1 MAIDKP
7 APLERSQPLQYWVGE
22 LREPSRGLFASIV
35 SQLARNPL
43 ALVGFGLLIVMGL
56 AALFAPQ
63 ISPYDP
69 YEVDFSASLLPP
81 NTNGHLLG
89 TDDLGRDTLSRLIY
103 GGRISM
109 VVGLIVVGI
118 SGSIG
123 VTLGVLAGYFGGV
136 VDMVIMRLVD
146 LLYAF
151 PFIILAIAIVGI
163 LGASLINV
171 MLVLAS
177 IAWIEYARVVRGLVL
192 QLKQQEYVTA
202 CRALGASNLH
212 IIVHHIVPNFVNIVV
227 VQATFGVA
235 GAILSAAALSFLGL
249 GAQPPTP
256 EWGAMLSDGK
266 RFMRDMP
273 ILTIAPGV
281 AIMLVVLSIN
291 LIGDALRD
299 ALDPYTRT
307 R

>member
-1 MAIDKP
+1 MATDKP
-7 APLERSQPLQYWVGE
+7 ISLESSKPQPLVSDI
-22 LREPSRGLFASIV
+22 RPPSRGLLTSLVFQFS
-35 SQLARNPL
+35 RNPI
-43 ALVGFGLLIVMGL
+43 ALFGFGLLIVIAL

-69 YEVDFSASLLPP
+69 YAVDFGASLLPP

-89 TDDLGRDTLSRLIY
+89 TDDLGRDTLTRLIY
-103 GGRISM
+103 GGRVSM

-118 SGSIG
+118 SGTIG
-123 VTLGVLAGYFGGV
+123 IVMGVLAGYFGGV
-136 VDMVIMRLVD
+136 LDMVIMRLVD

-151 PFIILAIAIVGI
+151 PFIILAIAIVSI
-163 LGASLINV
+163 LGASLLNV

-192 QLKQQEYVTA
+192 QLKQEEYVEA
-202 CRALGASNLH
+202 CRALGGSDLH
-212 IIVHHIVPNFVNIVV
+212 IIVHHVLPNFVNIIV

-266 RFMRDMP
+266 RYMRVMP

-299 ALDPYTRT
+299 ALDPYTRNK
-307 R
+307 

>member
-1 MAIDKP
+1 MSGNQTASLKIIDKQS
-7 APLERSQPLQYWVGE
+7 ASRRGFAATLLLQ
-22 LREPSRGLFASIV
+22 FAS
-35 SQLARNPL
+35 NPI
-43 ALVGFGLLIVMGL
+43 ALIGLTLLILMGL
-56 AALFAPQ
+56 AALFADQ
-63 ISPYDP
+63 ISPHDP
-69 YEVDFSASLLPP
+69 YEVDFAATLLPP
-81 NTNGHLLG
+81 NSEGHLLG
-89 TDDLGRDTLSRLIY
+89 TDDLGRDTLSRLIH

-123 VTLGVLAGYFGGV
+123 VSLGMAAGYFGGML
-136 VDMVIMRLVD
+136 DIVIMRLVD

-151 PFIILAIAIVGI
+151 PFIILAIAIMGI

-192 QLKQQEYVTA
+192 QLKEQEYVVA
-202 CRALGASNLH
+202 CRALGASHFRILLRH
-212 IIVHHIVPNFVNIVV
+212 ILPNCINIVV

-235 GAILSAAALSFLGL
+235 SAILAAASLSFLGL

-256 EWGAMLSDGK
+256 EWGAMLSDGR
-266 RFMRDMP
+266 RFMRAMP

-291 LIGDALRD
+291 LMGDSLRD
-299 ALDPYTRT
+299 VLDPRT
-307 R
+307 RNK

>member
-1 MAIDKP
+1 MPTDKFD
-7 APLERSQPLQYWVGE
+7 ALERNQPLHVSAGE
-22 LREPSRGLFASIV
+22 LREPSRGLFTSLV
-35 SQLARNPL
+35 FQFSRNPIAL
-43 ALVGFGLLIVMGL
+43 AGFGLLIVMGL

-69 YEVDFSASLLPP
+69 YEIDFAASLLPP
-81 NTNGHLLG
+81 NTDGHLLG

-103 GGRISM
+103 GGRVSM

-123 VTLGVLAGYFGGV
+123 ITMGVLAGYFGGV
-136 VDMVIMRLVD
+136 LDMVIMRVVD

-151 PFIILAIAIVGI
+151 PFIILAIAIVSI

-192 QLKQQEYVTA
+192 QLKQQEYVLA
-202 CRALGASNLH
+202 CHALGASDLR
-212 IIVHHIVPNFVNIVV
+212 IIVHHILPNFVNIIV

-266 RFMRDMP
+266 RFMRVMP

-291 LIGDALRD
+291 LIGDAIRD
-299 ALDPYTRT
+299 ALDPYTRNK
-307 R
+307 

>member
-1 MAIDKP
+1 MATDKP
-7 APLERSQPLQYWVGE
+7 ISLESSKPQPLVSDI
-22 LREPSRGLFASIV
+22 RPPSRGLLTSLVFQFS
-35 SQLARNPL
+35 RNPI
-43 ALVGFGLLIVMGL
+43 ALFGFGLLIVMAL

-69 YEVDFSASLLPP
+69 YAVDFGASLLPP

-89 TDDLGRDTLSRLIY
+89 TDDLGRDTLTRLIY
-103 GGRISM
+103 GGRVSM

-118 SGSIG
+118 SGTIG
-123 VTLGVLAGYFGGV
+123 IVMGVLAGYFGGV
-136 VDMVIMRLVD
+136 LDMVIMRLVD

-151 PFIILAIAIVGI
+151 PFIILAIAIVSI
-163 LGASLINV
+163 LGASLLNV

-192 QLKQQEYVTA
+192 QLKQEEYVEA
-202 CRALGASNLH
+202 CRALGGSDLH
-212 IIVHHIVPNFVNIVV
+212 IIVHHVLPNFVNIIV

-266 RFMRDMP
+266 RYMRVMP

-299 ALDPYTRT
+299 ALDPYTRNK
-307 R
+307 

>member
-7 APLERSQPLQYWVGE
+7 ALLERKAPLQSSADE
-22 LREPSRGLFASIV
+22 LRAPSRGLFASV
-35 SQLARNPL
+35 VFQLGRNPI
-43 ALVGFGLLIVMGL
+43 ALVGFGVLSVMVL
-56 AALFAPQ
+56 AALFAPL

-69 YEVDFSASLLPP
+69 YAIDFAATLLPP

-89 TDDLGRDTLSRLIY
+89 TDDLGRDIFSRLIY
-103 GGRISM
+103 GAQTSM
-109 VVGLIVVGI
+109 VVGLIVVAI

-123 VTLGVLAGYFGGV
+123 VTLGLLAGYFGGAL
-136 VDMVIMRLVD
+136 DMVVMRVVD

-192 QLKQQEYVTA
+192 QLKQQEYVIA
-202 CRALGASNLH
+202 ARAVGASDRH
-212 IIVHHIVPNFVNIVV
+212 IIVNHVLPNVVNITV

-256 EWGAMLSDGK
+256 EWGAMLNDGK
-266 RFMRDMP
+266 KFIRVMP
-273 ILTIAPGV
+273 VLSIAPGV

-299 ALDPYTRT
+299 ALDPYTRN